1 MSETRTQDKS
11 NLDDNNVVGLTFIL
25 RTIGNLPNCWRGT
38 NRKTSVKSK
47 LISRANKY
55 LENQA
60 MRIYKAA
67 ETGDLEKAI
76 IIWCLL
82 AKQSKTYQIYL
93 YNKVRPQWYW
103 KISERQAEKEMIEVI
118 NHMRRWNLRSYIDR
132 YYILKK
138 DGKYRPIGAPR
149 LASKVMS
156 RFLSDMVTSLLEPAR
171 IKDSFSNHAYRP
183 NRGTYTAIMEFV
195 REWKRC
201 LKENKTL
208 PYIYEFDLKAFF
220 NNVTWGSIG
229 QALDRK
235 LSPLASTLVLTYLH
249 HVRYHWRE
257 EYKEEDEMTPV
268 GNYEIVPKTSSIITT
283 ESGFQLYGN
292 FKESRPI
299 YVRKGVPQGLPLSPV
314 LATLTCEIPGAPKG
328 TIMYADDGIYIG
340 YRPNKFQDWMKS
352 GMYSGRILQESKSRW
367 IEDPKNAYIKFLGKE
382 IHLGSG
388 TIYDEKEGWFNIY
401 NDERLLENWLKRG
414 NYYKKNPKKRWEWQM
429 HSESYAIRHKVS
441 LFSINILYWIP
452 ILFFGFFKLE
462 YRGYKWIPFYG
473 IYSYTNTSTH
483 CLHDLLWVVKRLKN
497 SSSIRSTVGLKI
509 PEWRS
514 KEYPKPLNKQGYKE
528 WNPSHKNSG
537 LGFVEAEQ
545 NVEYIQWWMQL
556 YHDELYGT

>member
-1 MSETRTQDKS
+1 M
-11 NLDDNNVVGLTFIL
+11 I
-25 RTIGNLPNCWRGT
+25 C
-38 NRKTSVKSK
+38 
-47 LISRANKY
+47 RANKY
-55 LENQA
+55 LDYQA

-67 ETGDLEKAI
+67 ESGDFEKAI

-82 AKQSKTYQIYL
+82 AKQSKVYQIYL

-103 KISERQAEKEMIEVI
+103 KISERQAESEIKDVI

-138 DGKYRPIGAPR
+138 NGKYRPIGAPR
-149 LASKVMS
+149 LTSKVMS
-156 RFLSDMVTSLLEPAR
+156 RFLSDMVTSLLEPSR

-183 NRGTYTAIMEFV
+183 NRGVHTAIMEFV

-201 LKENKTL
+201 IIKNKTT
-208 PYIYEFDLKAFF
+208 PFIYEFDLKSFF
-220 NNVTWGSIG
+220 NNVTWTSIG

-249 HVRYHWRE
+249 HVRYNFRE
-257 EYKEEDEMTPV
+257 EYKEEDELTPV
-268 GNYEIVPKTSSIITT
+268 GKYDFKPDHPSVISTD
-283 ESGFQLYGN
+283 SGFQIYGS

-328 TIMYADDGIYIG
+328 TIMYADDGLYIG
-340 YRPNKFQDWMKS
+340 YRPRKFVDWMLS
-352 GMYSGRILQESKSRW
+352 GKYSGRILQESKSRE
-367 IEDPKNAYIKFLGKE
+367 IIDPENSCIKFLGKE
-382 IHLGSG
+382 IYLGSG
-388 TIYDEKEGWFNIY
+388 AIYDEKEGWFNIY
-401 NDERLLENWLKRG
+401 TDERLLEDWLKRG
-414 NYYKKNPKKRWEWQM
+414 NYYKKNPKERWEWEM
-429 HSESYAIRHKVS
+429 HWNCYAKRHKVS
-441 LFSINILYWIP
+441 LLDINVLYWIP

-462 YRGYKWIPFYG
+462 YKRYKWIPFNG

-483 CLHDLLWVVKRLKN
+483 CLHDLLWLVKRLKN

-556 YHDELYGT
+556 YHDELYGL